1 MHARPSLKSL
11 VRNGDQ
17 ITKDRTSAL
26 AVERLLLVLGE
37 ALVRIRDGE
46 EHVLEMISEWRA
58 IVGMRNAIV
67 HGYDTI
73 EPSRVRNAVNEDLP
87 RLASGAR
94 EILDWPI

>member
-1 MHARPSLKSL
+1 M
-11 VRNGDQ
+11 
-17 ITKDRTSAL
+17 
-26 AVERLLLVLGE
+26 LGE

-73 EPSRVRNAVNEDLP
+73 APWRVRDAVNEDLP
-87 RLASGAR
+87 RLASEAR